1 MKVASYVITGLLVA
15 GALGYVAFSS
25 MGENLVYYWTP
36 TEMAQAGEKAQGADV
51 RLGGMVVAGSIQSG
65 TPLRFK
71 VTDNTSTVDV
81 ATTSVPPQMF
91 REGIGVVLEGTLGS
105 DGVFTSSRL
114 MVKHD
119 EQYKA
124 PEAGQPI
131 DKEMAFKTTSEDG
144 K

>member
-1 MKVASYVITGLLVA
+1 MKVLGYVIPGLLVA

-51 RLGGMVVAGSIQSG
+51 RLGGMVVAGSIQQG

-91 REGIGVVLEGTLGS
+91 REGIGVVLEGTLQP
-105 DGVFTSSRL
+105 DGTFASSRL

-124 PEAGQPI
+124 PVAGEPI
-131 DKEMAFKTTSEDG
+131 DKAMAFKTTEEDG

>member
-1 MKVASYVITGLLVA
+1 MKVLGYVIPGLLVA

-51 RLGGMVVAGSIQSG
+51 RLGGMVVPGSIQQG

-71 VTDNTSTVDV
+71 VTDNTSTVEV

-91 REGIGVVLEGTLGS
+91 REGIGVVLEGTLS
-105 DGVFTSSRL
+105 KDGTFESSRL

-119 EQYKA
+119 EQYRA
-124 PEAGQPI
+124 PVPGEAI
-131 DKEMAFKTTSEDG
+131 NKEMAFKTTSEEV